1 MKPGDVASSLKK
13 KFGNRI
19 KDVRIEKKISRAKK
33 DYATYRLWLTA
44 DRKIFRDAVRHLC
57 SIYPDPHFSAC
68 SGYDLGKSIEL
79 IYHFTLN
86 YATRLSE
93 FTVSIKVSLPKSNPV
108 VPTITG
114 LIPGALISEREM
126 QEMLGVKI
134 EGIPDTRRLFLDRT
148 FPADVYPWRRDEKGP
163 QKLVRNLNE
172 EGKP

>member
-1 MKPGDVASSLKK
+1 MKPEDVISSLKK
-13 KFGNRI
+13 AFGRGI
-19 KDVRIEKKISRAKK
+19 KDVRIEKKAANAKK
-33 DYATYRLWLTA
+33 KYIIYRLWLTA
-44 DRKIFRDAVRHLC
+44 ETGIFKDAVRHLC
-57 SIYPDPHFSAC
+57 SKYPDPHFSAC
-68 SGYDLGKSIEL
+68 SGYDTGKSIEL

-108 VPTITG
+108 VQTITD
-114 LIPGALISEREM
+114 LIPGALIAEREM

-134 EGIPDTRRLFLDRT
+134 VGIPDTRRLFLDKT
-148 FPADVYPWRRDEKGP
+148 FPADVYPWRKDEKGP